1 MGRRRQK
8 VPRLSPGEFEIL
20 SMLWD
25 VGPLTLSEGDQS
37 FGKFGRKVGYTTV
50 QTRLNRLVEK
60 GAVRRSRQRPAK
72 YEAAVAREDVGARH
86 IDILLNKMSDVQIVP
101 LVAHLISAGSLSQEE
116 IRQLKGLIAEAE
128 ATVNESLDREEDE
141 P

>member
-1 MGRRRQK
+1 M
-8 VPRLSPGEFEIL
+8 
-20 SMLWD
+20 
-25 VGPLTLSEGDQS
+25 
-37 FGKFGRKVGYTTV
+37 
-50 QTRLNRLVEK
+50 
-60 GAVRRSRQRPAK
+60 
-72 YEAAVAREDVGARH
+72 AREDVGARH

-116 IRQLKGLIAEAE
+116 IRQLKGLIAEAV